1 MMHES
6 GTGGAPKYGVIGQ
19 MPLTSVSPPVNILDN
34 TTYSQPRVCQDTAGV
49 GYFKTQLHN
58 GVQVELSASSHAGI
72 VHYSFP
78 KGEKHVLVDVSH
90 YLPGIHDSQFYV
102 GGEIEIEEHGKAYR
116 GYGTYIGGWNNG
128 APFTVYFYGEFSEK
142 PTTARTFTGKNTDP
156 MPRYQTLA
164 NGGIQKPIYGNVSD
178 KATSGP
184 MNDRVGAVFSWDEKA
199 NTQIVSRIGIS
210 FISPD
215 RARSYIESEIP
226 SWKVNDTV
234 KAAVKQWNE
243 EVFSKM
249 QVPLDSTANMTH
261 VRLLYSSLYFMHLMP
276 SDRTGENP
284 LWQSEEPYWDDFYT
298 LCQYP

>member
-1 MMHES
+1 
-6 GTGGAPKYGVIGQ
+6 
-19 MPLTSVSPPVNILDN
+19 
-34 TTYSQPRVCQDTAGV
+34 
-49 GYFKTQLHN
+49 
-58 GVQVELSASSHAGI
+58 
-72 VHYSFP
+72 
-78 KGEKHVLVDVSH
+78 
-90 YLPGIHDSQFYV
+90 
-102 GGEIEIEEHGKAYR
+102 
-116 GYGTYIGGWNNG
+116 
-128 APFTVYFYGEFSEK
+128 
-142 PTTARTFTGKNTDP
+142 